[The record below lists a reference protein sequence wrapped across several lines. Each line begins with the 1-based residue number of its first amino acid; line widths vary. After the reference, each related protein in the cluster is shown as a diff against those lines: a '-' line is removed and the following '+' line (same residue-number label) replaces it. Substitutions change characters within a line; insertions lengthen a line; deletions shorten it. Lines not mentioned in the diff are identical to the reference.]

1 MKLYVGNL
9 STSTTDARLDEL
21 LKPFGKPGPAAVI
34 KDKVT
39 GQSRGFAFVEFEN
52 DNEARAA
59 IAGLHGKNVDGNVLT
74 VNEARARKS
83 DDRPKRR

>member
-9 STSTTDARLDEL
+9 STSTTGARLDEL
-21 LKPFGKPGPAAVI
+21 MHAFGSPGPATVI
-34 KDKVT
+34 KDKIT

-59 IAGLHGKNVDGNVLT
+59 IAGLNGKNVDGNVLT
-74 VNEARARKS
+74 VNEARQRKNFGAS
-83 DDRPKRR
+83 R

>member
-9 STSTTDARLDEL
+9 STSTTEARLDEL
-21 LKPFGKPGPAAVI
+21 MKGFGSPGPAAII

-39 GQSRGFAFVEFEN
+39 GQSRGFAFVEFDN

-74 VNEARARKS
+74 VNEARKKS
-83 DDRPKRR
+83 DDRGGKRR